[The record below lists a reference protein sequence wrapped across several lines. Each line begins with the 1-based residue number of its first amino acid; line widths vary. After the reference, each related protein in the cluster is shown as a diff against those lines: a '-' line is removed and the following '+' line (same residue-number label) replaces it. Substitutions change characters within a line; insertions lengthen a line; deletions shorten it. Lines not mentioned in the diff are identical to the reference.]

1 MRLATLL
8 FGLPCAFLRKRKEC
22 RDIHDAIKDTSD
34 GQLVDECNAKDECIA
49 LLVPNVLGTTAD
61 FKGNFVCKEIGE
73 LDTKIKIRSAVEA

>member
-22 RDIHDAIKDTSD
+22 REISDDLKGISD
-34 GQLVDECNAKDECIA
+34 GQLVDECNALKECIA

-61 FKGNFVCKEIGE
+61 YKGNFVCKKIEE
-73 LDTKIKIRSAVEA
+73 LDTKKKIHAAVDG